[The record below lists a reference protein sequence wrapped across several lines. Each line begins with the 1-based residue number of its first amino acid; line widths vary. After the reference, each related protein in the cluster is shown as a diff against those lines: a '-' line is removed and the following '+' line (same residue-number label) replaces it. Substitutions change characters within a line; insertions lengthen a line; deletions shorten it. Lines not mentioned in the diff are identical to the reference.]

1 MKPLR
6 IRIVGG
12 SLAGLF
18 AGILLARD
26 GHDVKVYERSS
37 SGFAG
42 RGAGLV
48 PQQEVFHILREIG
61 VEHLATFGVVSQDR
75 IWFERSGAIARRAR
89 MPQTQI
95 SWDLLYSTV
104 AARLDPGAH
113 VLGKPVAG
121 VREEAGYSL
130 LEFDDGSTE
139 SADLVIGADGIGSTV
154 RAAINQDTRNNYA
167 GYVAWRGLIAEDQ
180 LPKAA
185 SVLAGDF
192 AFYVAPGNH
201 MLGYLVPG
209 PDGEIS
215 QEQRRYNWVWYRF
228 VDQDDLPALFTGA
241 SGKTFEF
248 SLPRGELP
256 DEGRKL
262 LLVDANRL
270 LPPPFALAV
279 EAEPTPSIQAIFD
292 YEARHM
298 VGRATALVGDAAFI
312 ARPHTAMGVSKAAGD
327 VMSLRNHLR
336 QAENLQSA
344 LKAYEGERIE
354 VGRKIVELGRQ
365 LGATAL

>member
-6 IRIVGG
+6 VRIVGG

-75 IWFERSGAIARRAR
+75 IWFERSGAIARRAH

-104 AARLDPGAH
+104 AARLDPGVY
-113 VLGKPVAG
+113 VLGKPVVG

-139 SADLVIGADGIGSTV
+139 SADLVIGADGLGSTV
-154 RAAINQDTRNNYA
+154 RAAINRDTTNNYS
-167 GYVAWRGLIAEDQ
+167 GYVAWRGIVAEDQ
-180 LPKAA
+180 LPEAA
-185 SVLAGDF
+185 SVLVGDF

-215 QEQRRYNWVWYRF
+215 EGQRRYNWVWYRF
-228 VDQDDLPALFTGA
+228 VDQDHLPVLFTGA

-256 DEGRKL
+256 EESRKL
-262 LLVDANRL
+262 LRVDANRL
-270 LPPPFALAV
+270 LPPPFSWAI

-292 YEARHM
+292 YEA
-298 VGRATALVGDAAFI
+298 GRMIGSAIALVGDAAFV

-327 VMSLRNHLR
+327 VMSLRDHLR
-336 QAENLQSA
+336 RAENLQSA
-344 LKAYEGERIE
+344 LRAYESERID
-354 VGRKIVELGRQ
+354 VGRRIVELGRQ
-365 LGATAL
+365 LAATAL